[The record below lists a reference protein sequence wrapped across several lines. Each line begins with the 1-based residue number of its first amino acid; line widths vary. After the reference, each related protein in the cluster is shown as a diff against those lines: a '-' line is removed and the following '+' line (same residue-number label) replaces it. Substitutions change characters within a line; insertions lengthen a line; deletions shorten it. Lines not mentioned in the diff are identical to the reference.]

1 MRTNSNMTTW
11 IIPTRKRH
19 VWIWLPVVA
28 LAMIMLLSACGGTT
42 SDNGSNSGNAT
53 TPAAT
58 NTPANSGSSNGS
70 VVMIMNDS
78 SGSFA
83 FSPTTL
89 TIKVGTTVTWKNVT
103 SVAHTVTSDDGKSF
117 NSGNNNPI
125 AAQSGTYSFTF
136 TKPGTYAYHCSFHP
150 FMKATII
157 VQ

>member
-1 MRTNSNMTTW
+1 MQTNSNITW
-11 IIPTRKRH
+11 TIPTLKQH
-19 VWIWLPVVA
+19 VWVWLSVMA
-28 LAMIMLLSACGGTT
+28 LAMILLLSACGGTT
-42 SDNGSNSGNAT
+42 STNSNNSGNAT
-53 TPAAT
+53 APAAT
-58 NTPANSGSSNGS
+58 NTPTSSGSASGS

-89 TIKVGTTVTWKNVT
+89 TIKVGTMVTWKNVT

-117 NSGNNNPI
+117 DSGSNNPI
-125 AAQSGTYSFTF
+125 AAQSGTYNFTF

>member
-1 MRTNSNMTTW
+1 MTTW
-11 IIPTRKRH
+11 IIPTRKQH
-19 VWIWLPVVA
+19 VWIWLSVVA

-42 SDNGSNSGNAT
+42 SDNGSNGGNAT

-58 NTPANSGSSNGS
+58 NTPASSGSSNGS
-70 VVMIMNDS
+70 VIMIMNGS

-89 TIKVGTTVTWKNVT
+89 TIKAGTTVTWKNVT
-103 SVAHTVTSDDGKSF
+103 SVAHTVTSDDGNSF
-117 NSGNNNPI
+117 NSGSNNPI

>member
-1 MRTNSNMTTW
+1 MQTNSNMTTW
-11 IIPTRKRH
+11 IIPTRKQH
-19 VWIWLPVVA
+19 AWAWLSVMA

-42 SDNGSNSGNAT
+42 STNSSNSSNAT
-53 TPAAT
+53 APVAT
-58 NTPANSGSSNGS
+58 NTPANSGSGS
-70 VVMIMNDS
+70 AVMIMNDS

-89 TIKVGTTVTWKNVT
+89 TIKVGTTVTWKNVP

-117 NSGNNNPI
+117 DSGSNNPI

-150 FMKATII
+150 FMKATIV